1 MVVVENRSNQIS
13 GPEHFPRLRSDFE
26 ARDTKPIDSERSRL
40 PTGKVT
46 QSERDWARVR
56 RELRNGASPKALIE
70 ELTIERADKFNP
82 EDYARRTVEK
92 AVASLRG
99 GNASGLER

>member
-1 MVVVENRSNQIS
+1 
-13 GPEHFPRLRSDFE
+13 
-26 ARDTKPIDSERSRL
+26 
-40 PTGKVT
+40 
-46 QSERDWARVR
+46 
-56 RELRNGASPKALIE
+56 LIE

-99 GNASGLER
+99 SHSSGLER

>member
-1 MVVVENRSNQIS
+1 MVVVESRSNQIS
-13 GPEHFPRLRSDFE
+13 GPGHFPRLRSE
-26 ARDTKPIDSERSRL
+26 GRDTKALERKRTRL
-40 PTGKVT
+40 PTGKIT

-56 RELRNGASPKALIE
+56 RELREGASPEALIE

-99 GNASGLER
+99 SHPSGLER

>member
-1 MVVVENRSNQIS
+1 MVVVESRSNQIS
-13 GPEHFPRLRSDFE
+13 GPENFPRLRSDFE
-26 ARDTKPIDSERSRL
+26 ARDTKLIGSERSRL
-40 PTGKVT
+40 PTGKIT

-56 RELRNGASPKALIE
+56 RELREGASPEALIE
-70 ELTIERADKFNP
+70 QLRIQRADKFNP

-99 GNASGLER
+99 RNASGLER

>member
-1 MVVVENRSNQIS
+1 
-13 GPEHFPRLRSDFE
+13 
-26 ARDTKPIDSERSRL
+26 
-40 PTGKVT
+40 
-46 QSERDWARVR
+46 
-56 RELRNGASPKALIE
+56 LIE

-99 GNASGLER
+99 SHPSGLER